1 MSFSEYRIPVAFY
14 ETIFDIYAGSRIANP
29 TKVHQS
35 NNYARHDKCQYCTPS
50 NENGLVYIYKTNE
63 YR

>member
-1 MSFSEYRIPVAFY
+1 MTFSEYRIPVAFY

-50 NENGLVYIYKTNE
+50 NENGLVYI
-63 YR
+63 